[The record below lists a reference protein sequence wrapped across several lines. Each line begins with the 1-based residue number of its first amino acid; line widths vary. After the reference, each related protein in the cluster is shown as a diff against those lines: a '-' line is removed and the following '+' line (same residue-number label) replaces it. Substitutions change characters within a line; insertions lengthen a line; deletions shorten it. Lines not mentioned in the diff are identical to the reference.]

1 MQIRCST
8 CTKTI
13 AIAPT
18 GVLPPNCPHCSQAPI
33 PERLG
38 AYVLDRLIATGGM
51 GEVYLAH
58 HDELGTE
65 VAIKLLPA
73 LPLDVIDGVRQRFAR
88 EARLTAKVEH
98 RGVVRVVSSD
108 ASGDRPY
115 LVLELVS
122 GVTLRHLL
130 GDSAIEP
137 IEAARIVAD
146 TADVLAA
153 AHKQGVLHRDIK
165 PDNVMLEPDGSVRV
179 LDFGIAR
186 AVGDETPLTRT
197 GEIVGTPE
205 YMAPEQLL
213 DGPEATDER
222 TDVHALGVLLY
233 ELLSNKSPFRG
244 ANLFQSLKLVESL
257 QPKPPC
263 DAQPA
268 LNEVVLRALQ
278 KQAGDRY
285 QSAAELAE
293 AIRVAV
299 PEARTKRAPRPSRT
313 WPLWLAAGGVLI
325 GIAGLA
331 LAAVA
336 LERTNH
342 NDDKPAATETM
353 VLLDAEVFATSEL
366 RETLD
371 QGNWCAALT
380 RSEQALADGND
391 PAKLLAQKA
400 FILSHA
406 AWWRA
411 AGLPAWLAAYDLGHR
426 ERLFGD
432 LLEPGDGSTDA
443 MRAMLCGDDA
453 QWQRFADSSQA
464 GSNQADSNQADSN
477 QAGPAITQLLEL
489 AGQPIDERADLL
501 AAFAQ
506 RIPIEEPEHWL
517 ARTIERHLRG
527 DATSAAQAAEMA
539 WLTGAGDLAI
549 LLDAALALPKADR
562 VQRHQLWQRLAK
574 CDRSDCPA
582 STLLLLHLETAG
594 IAGVRF
600 EPQMAQA
607 LPVPHRA
614 AAADWFVQQAS
625 AAKDHQRTSLLRI
638 AAALAA
644 VPDFEQAPWSSI
656 PEAMRNQVAEEAKRA
671 R

>member
-18 GVLPPNCPHCSQAPI
+18 GVLPPSCPHCSQAAI
-33 PERLG
+33 PKRLG

-51 GEVYLAH
+51 GEVYHAH
-58 HDELGTE
+58 HEELGTE

-73 LPLDVIDGVRQRFAR
+73 LPLDVIDSVRERFAR
-88 EARLTAKVEH
+88 EARLTAKVKH

-130 GDSAIEP
+130 RDSALAP

-153 AHKQGVLHRDIK
+153 AHQQGVLHRDIK

-186 AVGDETPLTRT
+186 AVGDDTPLTRT
-197 GEIVGTPE
+197 GEIIGTPE

-233 ELLSNKSPFRG
+233 ELLTKKSPFRG

-257 QPKPPC
+257 QPGPPSET
-263 DAQPA
+263 QPE
-268 LNEVVLRALQ
+268 LSLVVLRAIE
-278 KQAGDRY
+278 KQASDRY
-285 QSAAELAE
+285 ATAAGFAE
-293 AIRVAV
+293 AIRTAV
-299 PEARTKRAPRPSRT
+299 PESRTARPHSPPQT
-313 WPLWLAAGGVLI
+313 WPLWLAAVGVLI
-325 GIAGLA
+325 GIAGILF
-331 LAAVA
+331 AVT
-336 LERTNH
+336 LLQGGERS
-342 NDDKPAATETM
+342 DAKPSTT
-353 VLLDAEVFATSEL
+353 VTRVLDADAVLTTTEL
-366 RETLD
+366 RNALD
-371 QGNWCAALT
+371 QGHWCAAIT
-380 RSEQALADGND
+380 DSEQALAEGND
-391 PAKLLAQKA
+391 TARLLAQKA

-406 AWWRA
+406 AWWRV
-411 AGLPAWLAAYDLGHR
+411 AGLPPWLAAYDLGHR

-432 LLEPGDGSTDA
+432 LLEPGNGSTDT
-443 MRAMLCGDDA
+443 MRAMLCGDDE
-453 QWQRFADSSQA
+453 QWQRFANSR
-464 GSNQADSNQADSN
+464 

-489 AGQPIDERADLL
+489 ASQPLGTRADLL
-501 AAFAQ
+501 AKFAT
-506 RIPIEEPEHWL
+506 RLPIEQPEHWL
-517 ARTIERHLRG
+517 ARTIERHLRRDTNG
-527 DATSAAQAAEMA
+527 ASQAAEMA
-539 WLTGAGDLAI
+539 WLTGAGDMAI
-549 LLDAALALPKADR
+549 LLDAALAMKTADYA
-562 VQRHQLWQRLAK
+562 QRQQLWRRLSK
-574 CDRSDCPA
+574 SDRADCPA
-582 STLLLLHLETAG
+582 STLLLLHLETLG
-594 IAGVRF
+594 ITGVTF
-600 EPQMAQA
+600 EPHMAHS
-607 LPVPHRA
+607 LPMPHRA
-614 AAADWFVQQAS
+614 TAASWFVQQARDAENS
-625 AAKDHQRTSLLRI
+625 RKTQLLRI

-644 VPDFEQAPWSSI
+644 VPDFEKEPWLSI
-656 PEAMRNQVAEEAKRA
+656 PTGMRKFVAEEAKRA

>member
-18 GVLPPNCPHCSQAPI
+18 GVLPPSCPHCSQAAI

-58 HDELGTE
+58 HEELGTE

-73 LPLDVIDGVRQRFAR
+73 LPLDAIDAVRKRFAR

-98 RGVVRVVSSD
+98 RGVVRVVNSD

-122 GVTLRHLL
+122 GTTLRHLL
-130 GDSAIEP
+130 RDAAVDP

-153 AHKQGVLHRDIK
+153 AHQQGVLHRDIK
-165 PDNVMLEPDGSVRV
+165 PDNVMIEPDGSVRV

-186 AVGDETPLTRT
+186 AIGDDSPLTRT

-233 ELLSNKSPFRG
+233 ELLTNKSPFRG

-263 DAQPA
+263 EARPE
-268 LNEVVLRALQ
+268 LSRVVLRAIE
-278 KQAGDRY
+278 KQSSDRY
-285 QSAAELAE
+285 ATAAEFAE
-293 AIRVAV
+293 AIRTAV
-299 PEARTKRAPRPSRT
+299 PASRSARSARAPRARSR
-313 WPLWLAAGGVLI
+313 WLWLAVCGQLVGLSGVLI
-325 GIAGLA
+325 YISRDQGREPRNPEPTTEIIKA
-331 LAAVA
+331 LDGDEV
-336 LERTNH
+336 RS
-342 NDDKPAATETM
+342 TE
-353 VLLDAEVFATSEL
+353 EL
-366 RETLD
+366 RDALD
-371 QGNWCAALT
+371 QGHWCAT
-380 RSEQALADGND
+380 ITDSEQALAEGND
-391 PAKLLAQKA
+391 EARSIAQQA

-406 AWWRA
+406 AWWRVA
-411 AGLPAWLAAYDLGHR
+411 DLPPWLAAYDLGHR

-432 LLEPGDGSTDA
+432 LLEPGSGSTEG
-443 MRAMLCGDDA
+443 MRKRLCGDEQ
-453 QWQRFADSSQA
+453 QWQRFATSKQA
-464 GSNQADSNQADSN
+464 GTT
-477 QAGPAITQLLEL
+477 ITQLLEL
-489 AGQPIDERADLL
+489 AQHPIAERADLL
-501 AAFAQ
+501 ATFAD
-506 RIPIEEPEHWL
+506 RLPIEQPEHWL
-517 ARTIERHLRG
+517 ARTIERHLRHDSTG
-527 DATSAAQAAEMA
+527 AAHAAESA
-539 WLTGAGDLAI
+539 WLTGAGDMAI
-549 LLDAALALPKADR
+549 LLDAALAMKTADHA
-562 VQRHQLWQRLAK
+562 QRQQLWRRLSK
-574 CDRSDCPA
+574 SDRSDCPA

-594 IAGVRF
+594 IEGVRF
-600 EPQMAQA
+600 EPQMAHS
-607 LPVPHRA
+607 LPAPHRA
-614 AAADWFVQQAS
+614 TAANWFVQQAS
-625 AAKDHQRTSLLRI
+625 AAEGSRQTRLLWI

-644 VPDFEQAPWSSI
+644 VPDFNNEPWQSI
-656 PEAMRNQVAEEAKRA
+656 PVGMRNQIAEEAKRA